1 MYSALALYASV
12 LLLIAASAVVGQGVL
27 CACGRRT
34 WSWLAPAVGLAT
46 LVILAGATIRLPGRD
61 LTATAV
67 VGVVLAASIA
77 MLWVRRP
84 KVPEAFRI
92 GLPVAIAI
100 VVAASLPFVAAGGF
114 GAFVGKSRDLGYYLY
129 DAQWLQT
136 HAGFPPL
143 HIVKGFPMGP
153 PALAVVTAKVAGGA
167 SLVATFTAFMI
178 AVAVAAALASLTV
191 FGKLPA
197 GRRTLAAFLVGLPY
211 MGASFYVQSSF
222 KEVAMGLFALAFAL
236 SLRELAG
243 EDRPEGVVSPGSLA
257 GVVPLGLLA
266 AAGVYTYSFAG
277 TYWPLGTLGLWVLAS
292 VLLNRSRLRVLIRR
306 WRLGVPRSR
315 RARVLVA
322 VVVVAVLAAGI
333 PEWNQVIEFA
343 RARGSLS
350 ALSGGGVSGDL
361 PGTPWFYTALGV
373 WPVTDYRAAVPNML
387 VERLLFAVALVAL
400 ARGLVLLWRRR
411 ELALL
416 AAAMTAGILYLAAR
430 FGSGPYVQSKA
441 LAIMAPLMMLLAVY
455 GALAVLP
462 RPSRG
467 RVSTEDSGGEAGV
480 RARGAAERLLA
491 APLVWG
497 AGAVV
502 FLAGA
507 LLSTY
512 PALGGALINSGEQAR
527 QLEAL
532 GREVRGSTVLFLGS
546 DDYVGWELRGASV
559 FSSDR
564 QSGVALLPPKVTSTP
579 YWTRYD
585 FDSMTP
591 AELDAADFVISARSP
606 LMSEPPPNFRR
617 IGTTDSFV
625 LWKRVGPTPPRRTL
639 LEGALPGQELRCGTA
654 RGRRLSRGHGIA
666 HVWSTAPV
674 FGGSRGWSAS
684 SRPPAAGGHRRPTAL
699 VPGRSLIQG
708 LDLGRGPAAR
718 PGTRPQRPP
727 GAQLRAA
734 GLVLARRDDHVAKAV
749 PGDLQGRDGAA
760 LGPPRPARGSRPA
773 GHRFR
778 RAGRRDRRD
787 AGRRPTRH
795 GTATAGVRSLRRL
808 VQGELIHPEVIDLPT
823 TGWIAACRSLR
834 ARPQRRPRRRR
845 L

>member
-1 MYSALALYASV
+1 VYPALDLYASV

-77 MLWVRRP
+77 LLWVRRP
-84 KVPEAFRI
+84 KAPEAFRI

-114 GAFVGKSRDLGYYLY
+114 GVFVGKSRDFGYYLY

-136 HAGFPPL
+136 HAGFRPPQ
-143 HIVKGFPMGP
+143 IVKGFPMGP
-153 PALAVVTAKVAGGA
+153 PALAAVTAKVAGGA

-191 FGKLPA
+191 FGKLAA

-211 MGASFYVQSSF
+211 LGASFYVQSSF

-277 TYWPLGTLGLWVLAS
+277 TYWPLGTLGLWVLAL
-292 VLLNRSRLRVLIRR
+292 VLLNRSRLRVLIRT
-306 WRLGVPRSR
+306 WRPGVPRSR

-333 PEWNQVIEFA
+333 PEWSQIIEFA

-350 ALSGGGVSGDL
+350 AVSGGSGSNVL

-373 WPVTDYRAAVPNML
+373 WPDTDYRVGVPNML
-387 VERLLFAVALVAL
+387 VERLLFAVALLAL

-416 AAAMTAGILYLAAR
+416 AAAVTAGTLYLAAL

-441 LAIMAPLMMLLAVY
+441 LAIMAPLTMLVAVY
-455 GALAVLP
+455 GALAVFP
-462 RPSRG
+462 SRRSRG
-467 RVSTEDSGGEAGV
+467 RTSTAESAADG
-480 RARGAAERLLA
+480 ARGAAERLLA

-497 AGAVV
+497 AVAIV

-512 PALGGALINSGEQAR
+512 LALGGALINGGEQAR

-532 GREVRGSTVLFLGS
+532 GREVQGSTVLFLGS

-564 QSGVALLPPKVTSTP
+564 GDVGTESESGVVLLPPKATPSP

-585 FDSMTP
+585 FDSMT
-591 AELDAADFVISARSP
+591 ARELDLADFVISARSP
-606 LMSEPPPNFRR
+606 LMSEPPRNFKR
-617 IGTTDSFV
+617 IAATDSFV
-625 LWKRVGPTPPRRTL
+625 LWKRVGPTRPRRTL
-639 LEGALPGQELRCGTA
+639 LEGPLPGRELACGTA
-654 RGRRLSRGHGIA
+654 RGRRLSRSHGIA
-666 HVWSTAPV
+666 HVWSPAPV
-674 FGGSRGWSAS
+674 FGGSAGWSAS
-684 SRPPAAGGHRRPTAL
+684 GRSPAAGSHRQPALLALGH
-699 VPGRSLIQG
+699 SLTHG
-708 LDLGRGPAAR
+708 LDLGRGRWAISLQYTSTDPLRVQGPGLDARLPPNFQRLGSFWRVGTITQRKRSPAIFRVEIEPRSA
-718 PGTRPQRPP
+718 
-727 GAQLRAA
+727 LRDLLS
-734 GLVLARRDDHVAKAV
+734 GPDRLDTGSYSLRLRV
-749 PGDLQGRDGAA
+749 GDV
-760 LGPPRPARGSRPA
+760 
-773 GHRFR
+773 
-778 RAGRRDRRD
+778 D
-787 AGRRPTRH
+787 AGR
-795 GTATAGVRSLRRL
+795 GVLLAG
-808 VQGELIHPEVIDLPT
+808 
-823 TGWIAACRSLR
+823 IAATRVGTRRTTVPLR
-834 ARPQRRPRRRR
+834 LACGRFVDWYRQS
-845 L
+845 